1 MPVIRAFLILFFAF
15 FLVSCQKEE
24 FQLEDLNG
32 TWNMEWKRC
41 ELFHNQPEGKIEF
54 TVNDSIND
62 QGRITERIGDTLA
75 FAVFKFQWV
84 NNETLIIESLSD
96 STYLLDW
103 IGSHRIYELSTS
115 RFELEREKQS
125 CEQERY
131 KFVK

>member
-75 FAVFKFQWV
+75 FADFKFQWV

>member
-1 MPVIRAFLILFFAF
+1 M
-15 FLVSCQKEE
+15 
-24 FQLEDLNG
+24 EDLNG

-75 FAVFKFQWV
+75 FADFKFQWV